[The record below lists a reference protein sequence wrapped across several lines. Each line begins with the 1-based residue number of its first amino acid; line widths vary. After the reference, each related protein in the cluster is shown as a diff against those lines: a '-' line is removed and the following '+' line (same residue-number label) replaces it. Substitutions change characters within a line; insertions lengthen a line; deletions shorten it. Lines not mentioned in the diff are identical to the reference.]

1 MNTTHTVRFELPPS
15 RILRFCIGIAV
26 IYAVISCRSIISG
39 FFQFKLGATGD
50 SPFGSVTA
58 VVLPLLIEFVI
69 AIGSCALFIWS
80 VGWGLLSDLVGGIY
94 QTFQMFRAQNFAASA
109 AASAARDSAGVAAGT
124 VATVAATSA
133 AVGSAAQRWTPTD
146 PPWAGRPP
154 EPPPVQQQPSFEARV
169 QSTLRA
175 HRDQLVSLESKIS
188 EIQSDGA
195 EIKDLA
201 KQLIEMQTAKQPAAR
216 KRTTRG
222 ASAS

>member
-26 IYAVISCRSIISG
+26 IYAVISCRSLIAG
-39 FFQFKLGATGD
+39 FFQFRFSSSGD
-50 SPFGSVTA
+50 APFGSVTA
-58 VVLPLLIEFVI
+58 VVLPLLIEFII

-80 VGWGLLSDLVGGIY
+80 VGWGLLSDLIGGVY

-133 AVGSAAQRWTPTD
+133 ATNAAAERWTPID
-146 PPWAGRPP
+146 PSWTGRPP
-154 EPPPVQQQPSFEARV
+154 EPPPVQEVSNFASRV
-169 QSTLRA
+169 QATLRT
-175 HRDQLVSLESKIS
+175 HRDQLASLESKIS
-188 EIQSDGA
+188 GIQSDGA

>member
-15 RILRFCIGIAV
+15 RIFRFCIGIAV

-39 FFQFKLGATGD
+39 FFQFKLGTTGD
-50 SPFGSVTA
+50 APFGSVTA

-80 VGWGLLSDLVGGIY
+80 IGWGLLSDLVVGVY
-94 QTFQMFRAQNFAASA
+94 QTFQVFRAQNFAAGA

-124 VATVAATSA
+124 VATVAATTAATTTATSA
-133 AVGSAAQRWTPTD
+133 ASTPV
-146 PPWAGRPP
+146 A
-154 EPPPVQQQPSFEARV
+154 PPVQQLPSFEARV

-175 HRDQLVSLESKIS
+175 HRDQLASLESKLVG
-188 EIQSDGA
+188 IQSDGV